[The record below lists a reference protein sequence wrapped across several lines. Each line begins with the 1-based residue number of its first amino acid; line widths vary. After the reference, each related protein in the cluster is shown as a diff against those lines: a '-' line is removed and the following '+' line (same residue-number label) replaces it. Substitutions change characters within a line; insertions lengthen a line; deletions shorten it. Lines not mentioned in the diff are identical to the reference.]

1 MFDYW
6 KTRGLVQVRKLDDS
20 VAQAMRVAST
30 AQEWRESGK
39 KFFYGSNFAMATMCF
54 ERAGDAMWEKLAKAS
69 GPRASAYQMLE
80 TNHEAF
86 ERYVREAAGMFE
98 SIGKLELAASC
109 YCDLREYERA
119 GKIYVST
126 CGKIVAA
133 AECFTLAGC
142 YSEAAEAYAK
152 DDKISNCLHIQPQ
165 QSSRTTTKTTPR
177 ELFDEEFESR
187 SEKVVYAEGEYE
199 SDGVKII
206 KYYGDEE

>member
-1 MFDYW
+1 MIQW
-6 KTRGLVQVRKLDDS
+6 LRLCRLLGPLR
-20 VAQAMRVAST
+20 
-30 AQEWRESGK
+30 SGENVEK
-39 KFFYGSNFAMATMCF
+39 GSNFAMATMCF
-54 ERAGDAMWEKLAKAS
+54 EYVKKKKQCALRGREKLAKAS
-69 GPRASAYQMLE
+69 GLRASAYQIRE

-86 ERYVREAAGMFE
+86 EGYVREAAGMFE

-152 DDKISNCLHIQPQ
+152 DDKISNCL
-165 QSSRTTTKTTPR
+165 SVCK
-177 ELFDEEFESR
+177 
-187 SEKVVYAEGEYE
+187 EG
-199 SDGVKII
+199 K
-206 KYYGDEE
+206 